1 MELTSSYTTLSNIT
15 TPSSTNS
22 KNNIPLTVFDKV
34 TFDCQVACIIAYH
47 PPTPPNASL
56 EHGLCKALSI
66 FRPYAG
72 RPSVDKN
79 GDPIIV
85 LNDEGVKFIEASVD
99 GPLDEWVPFEQSPN
113 FLRLHPSTE
122 DVDEVL
128 LPLQ

>member
-1 MELTSSYTTLSNIT
+1 MELTSSNTTLS
-15 TPSSTNS
+15 
-22 KNNIPLTVFDKV
+22 K
-34 TFDCQVACIIAYH
+34 
-47 PPTPPNASL
+47 
-56 EHGLCKALSI
+56 
-66 FRPYAG
+66 
-72 RPSVDKN
+72 PSVDKN

-128 LPLQ
+128 LPMQ